1 MPRPRATGSEP
12 CVICGAEHSLHMGTW
27 IMTGNDQLLCA
38 NDSCWRE
45 AVKREIEN
53 SETLLT
59 TSINTSIAEGA
70 NKT

>member
-1 MPRPRATGSEP
+1 
-12 CVICGAEHSLHMGTW
+12 
-27 IMTGNDQLLCA
+27 MTGNDQLLCA

-59 TSINTSIAEGA
+59 TSINTSIAEGT